1 MGKILF
7 TNKKENGDVNYIAGI
22 VTFVNEGYGEME
34 GKVVNCGMTLSVW
47 DPEKKESQKKYLSIS
62 FFNNE
67 NRPLRDRFVNAKVG
81 AGDFILV
88 TTGTIKELTPAKD
101 GTPRIAATG
110 FAFSKSGITY
120 VEAGDKKYNVVI
132 GTARRLRDVPEK
144 SILNVNVP
152 VSVFDK
158 TDKSRKDVWYSISFA
173 DNDSRKLYKPA
184 KAITEGT
191 PIACLC
197 GEVREN
203 GNFKNLNAFQM
214 IAGRKREEGAIA

>member
-7 TNKKENGDVNYIAGI
+7 TNKKENGDVNYIAGT

-62 FFNNE
+62 FFNKE
-67 NRPLRDRFVNAKVG
+67 NRPLRDRFVSAKVG
-81 AGDFILV
+81 AGDFIMV
-88 TTGTIKELTPAKD
+88 TCGTIKDLTPAKD

-110 FAFSKSGITY
+110 FAFSRSGITT
-120 VEAGDKKYNVVI
+120 VESGDKKYNLVI
-132 GTARRLRDVPEK
+132 GTARRIRDVEDK

-152 VSVFDK
+152 VSIYDK
-158 TDKSRKDVWYSISFA
+158 ADSTRKDVWYSIAFA
-173 DNDSRKLYKPA
+173 SNDSRKLYKPA
-184 KAITEGT
+184 KDAITEGT
-191 PIACLC
+191 PIAVLC

-203 GNFKNLNAFQM
+203 GNFRNLNAFQM
-214 IAGRKREEGAIA
+214 IAGRKKDAST